1 MRYLHAVGLAEKLL
15 SSGVYVGADGVPVE
29 AWSIHVLPDGAWLVR
44 VDRVGRGMLVEGWRA
59 PDDEG
64 GHIERIDAFRLS
76 TPTVRATLQRG
87 DEAGALEHG
96 RGVGR
101 QGRQQATLDAAPDS
115 VLALPGILGAGLA
128 LAQMDGA
135 ADVLSLDDD
144 CHVLRLPA
152 DFSAGAEGA
161 VRWGAA
167 TITRGADGIPTR
179 YTDDDGAYHLTDY
192 MAGASLL

>member
-15 SSGVYVGADGVPVE
+15 SSGVYVGADGQPVE

-44 VDRVGRGMLVEGWRA
+44 VDRVVRAMLIEGWRA

-64 GHIERIDAFRLS
+64 GRIERLDAFRLS
-76 TPTVRATLQRG
+76 TPTIRATLQRG

-101 QGRQQATLDAAPDS
+101 QGRQQTTLDAAPDS
-115 VLALPGILGAGLA
+115 VLVLPGILGAGLA
-128 LAQMDGA
+128 ITQLNDA

-144 CHVLRLPA
+144 CHVLRLPT
-152 DFSAGAEGA
+152 DVSAGAEGA
-161 VRWGAA
+161 MRWGTA
-167 TITRGADGIPTR
+167 TIKRGADGIPTS
-179 YTDDDGAYHLTDY
+179 YEDDDGAYHLTDY
-192 MAGASLL
+192 MAGAELL